1 VPFPLSRTGP
11 ANVVPGMG
19 RSHLGREH
27 DLAATRFEEHRGAL
41 TAYVRR
47 LMRGDEQLAEDI
59 VQETLLRAW
68 KHADRVPTA
77 SPRPWLFVTARH
89 LVIDA
94 YRARKSRPTEVGAE
108 LVDHGSDAVADDEL
122 DRALDAVLLT
132 EALRA
137 LSDKHRSVLI
147 DCYYGGQTAAQ
158 IADARGLP
166 VGTVRSRIHYALR
179 ALRLALQERG
189 VDGL

>member
-1 VPFPLSRTGP
+1 VGGSQ
-11 ANVVPGMG
+11 
-19 RSHLGREH
+19 LGRDEE
-27 DLAATRFEEHRGAL
+27 LPRMLFEEHRGAL

-47 LMRGDEQLAEDI
+47 LLSGDEQLAEDL

-68 KHADRVPTA
+68 KHAGRVPAA
-77 SPRPWLFVTARH
+77 SLRPWLFVTARH

-94 YRARKSRPTEVGAE
+94 YRARRSRPVEVGADV
-108 LVDHGSDAVADDEL
+108 LGDISDAVADHEL

-132 EALRA
+132 EALGA
-137 LSDKHRSVLI
+137 LTDKHRSVLV
-147 DCYYGGQTAAQ
+147 DCYYRGRTAAQ
-158 IADARGLP
+158 IAALREVP

-189 VDGL
+189 VEGL